1 LLGLS
6 VPARSFIRFL
16 ALEESK
22 MRKLFLLVLLTASCT
37 ISAFAQN
44 NKGAIVG
51 TVKDP
56 NDALVSKAQVKV
68 TSVKTGEVRTT
79 DTTDEGTFIVTNLEP
94 GAYNVT
100 VEASGFQAVTIE
112 AVQVETNARQPL
124 DVKFANITASNSSV
138 TITSESAP
146 LVESETSVR
155 GDLITGR
162 QVTDLP
168 IAQRNFTLLAGL
180 SPGVTRPNLGLLG
193 GGGNFVA
200 GGGGQN
206 NTEATRFR
214 ESGGSVLVVNGGR
227 ATNNNFTLDG
237 VDNNESQ
244 FGQIAIYPN
253 PDAIA
258 EFKIESSVP
267 TAESGRA
274 GGGIISVTFKS
285 GGNDVHGTVGEIYQ
299 GRFLSAAA
307 SRFDDPTS
315 PPVPNYVT
323 HNYYGT
329 VGGPIFLPRPGE
341 GGKWWYDGRNRSFF
355 FFSLNGQ
362 RNSTPIFGGTGDPQA
377 VPVPTA
383 KMRVGDFSELLQ
395 PGNLRT
401 YRLAGGGTVIAPQGT
416 IFAPN
421 GTPIPG
427 NDLRN
432 CPSCGPFSNFARN
445 YVNAFPLPNL
455 PGPGRNFVT
464 NRKEHANVDSYDIR
478 IDHHI
483 TDKNTIF
490 GRYSKSDTARSR
502 DNFFPLGS
510 SPNGNDLP
518 AGPSAGDEF
527 GNSKGF
533 TLGDTHVFSPTVV
546 NDARFGYTRVQ
557 IGIFN
562 TGVNGTGGFSPTVS
576 ANLGAP
582 NINLGPNSSGIV
594 LVGIVDELTG
604 TDRATEFTGDGGPFY
619 FLSNNFH
626 GADAVT
632 VVKGNSTY
640 KFGGDYRVRQ
650 NSNYDGGR
658 NNGTKGNYQY
668 GTTDSGFVSG
678 NYNGIGPNDTG
689 SSLANFL
696 LGYQPGFVGRGD
708 PGGPYFQSS
717 KEMAFFVQDDWKVNK
732 DLTMNLGLRYDIFT
746 APTERYDRQGNF
758 DPATKTIQMAGE
770 NAPGGRDLANTDKN
784 NFGPRIG
791 FAYSGL
797 KADKSLVLRGG
808 YGILYSTD
816 ISAAQPLTSNPG
828 TGAASFACTP
838 ILNPG
843 GCPAVFQARDPF
855 DNGIPTAPFT
865 VAAPGTSFP
874 APTTGGLIL
883 FNDPNRKDEMY
894 HQYNLTAQWEFRRN
908 WLAEAGYVGSLGRNL
923 LVLSNIGTG
932 NDEGGPGSREVLG
945 IGPITAT
952 RYTGSSSY
960 NALQTKL
967 QKRFVRGLSLLT
979 SYTWSHAIDDSPGGI
994 CNNGASA
1001 RDCGPDD
1008 PTRPELDRGNAD
1020 TDIRHRFTF
1029 ADVWDLPFGRDRR
1042 FGSDMNRGLDAVV
1055 GGWQF
1060 NNIVVW
1066 QSGPVFNVTCNGG
1079 RVDLIGDPDPTQA
1092 QQDQGLELNRAAFRC
1107 AQTRIFPSDPS
1118 SPHIGTLGRN
1128 VFRGRPQFY
1137 WDASFFKNF
1146 PVSEAFKL
1154 QFRFSAYNVLNRV
1167 NRSAPN
1173 GDINNAGDFGRDINE
1188 QRRRQM
1194 EFSLK
1199 LIF

>member
-1 LLGLS
+1 
-6 VPARSFIRFL
+6 
-16 ALEESK
+16 
-22 MRKLFLLVLLTASCT
+22 MRKPFFAPAQLFLLVLLTACCT

-56 NDALVSKAQVKV
+56 NDALVAKAQVKV

-79 DTTDEGTFIVTNLEP
+79 DTTDDGTFTVTNLEP
-94 GAYNVT
+94 GPYNVT
-100 VEASGFQAVTIE
+100 VEASGFQTVNIE

-124 DVKFANITASNSSV
+124 EVKFANIAASSSSV

-168 IAQRNFTLLAGL
+168 IPQRNFTLLAGL

-193 GGGNFVA
+193 GGGNFVV

-206 NTEATRFR
+206 NTESTRFR
-214 ESGGSVLVVNGGR
+214 ESGGSVLVVNGAR

-244 FGQIAIYPN
+244 FGQIAIYPQ

-258 EFKIESSVP
+258 EFKVESSVP
-267 TAESGRA
+267 SAESGRA
-274 GGGIISVTFKS
+274 GGGIISTTFKS
-285 GGNDVHGTVGEIYQ
+285 GGNVVHGTVGEIYQ

-307 SRFDDPTS
+307 GKFDDPTS

-323 HNYYGT
+323 HQFYGT
-329 VGGPIFLPRPGE
+329 VGGPIYLPRPGE
-341 GGKWWYDGRNRSFF
+341 GGKMFYDGRNRSFF
-355 FFSLNGQ
+355 FFSYNGQ

-395 PGNLRT
+395 PGNLIDYT
-401 YRLAGGGTVIAPQGT
+401 IAGGGTVKAPKGT

-432 CPSCGPFSNFARN
+432 CPSCGPFSPFALA

-455 PGPGRNFVT
+455 PGAGRNFQT
-464 NRKEHANVDSYDIR
+464 NRKEHAVVDSYDIR

-483 TDKNTIF
+483 TEKNSIF
-490 GRYSKSDTARSR
+490 GRYSKSNTARAR

-527 GNSKGF
+527 GDSKGF
-533 TLGDTHVFSPTVV
+533 TLGDTHIFSPNVV

-576 ANLGAP
+576 AQLGAP
-582 NINLGPNSSGIV
+582 NINISPNTSGIV
-594 LVGIVDELTG
+594 LVGIVDNLTNE
-604 TDRATEFTGDGGPFY
+604 DRATEFTGDGGPFY

-626 GADAVT
+626 VADAVT
-632 VVKGNSTY
+632 VIKGRSSY
-640 KFGGDYRVRQ
+640 KFGGDYRIRQ
-650 NSNYDGGR
+650 NSNFDGGR
-658 NNGTKGNYQY
+658 NGGTKGNYQY
-668 GTTDSGFVSG
+668 GTTNSGFVSG

-696 LGYQPGFVGRGD
+696 LGYEPGFVGRGD
-708 PGGPYFQSS
+708 PGGPYYQSN
-717 KEMAFFVQDDWKVNK
+717 KEMAFFVQDDWKVNP
-732 DLTMNLGLRYDIFT
+732 DLTLNLGLRYDIFT
-746 APTERYDRQGNF
+746 APTERFDLQSNF
-758 DPATKTIQMAGE
+758 VPGSNTMQMAGPS
-770 NAPGGRDLANTDKN
+770 APGGRDLANTDKN

-791 FAYSGL
+791 FAYSGFRGN
-797 KADKSLVLRGG
+797 KNLVLRGG
-808 YGILYSTD
+808 YGLLYATD
-816 ISAAQPLTSNPG
+816 TSAAQPLTANPG
-828 TGAASFACTP
+828 TGAGSYQCQP
-838 ILNPG
+838 IVNPS
-843 GCPAVFQARDPF
+843 GCFPFFLFRNPF
-855 DNGIPTAPFT
+855 DRGVPVAPFT
-865 VAAPGTSFP
+865 VQAPGASFP
-874 APTTGGLIL
+874 APAGSSIR

-894 HQYNLTAQWEFRRN
+894 HEYNLTWQYEFAPN
-908 WLAEAGYVGSLGRNL
+908 WLAEAAYVGSLGRNL
-923 LVLSNIGTG
+923 LVLQNIGTG
-932 NDEGGPGSREVLG
+932 NDQGGPGAREVLTNT
-945 IGPITAT
+945 IIAQ
-952 RYTGSSSY
+952 RYTGRSRYDS
-960 NALQTKL
+960 LQTKL
-967 QKRFVRGLSLLT
+967 EKRFVKGLSVLA
-979 SYTWSHAIDDSPGGI
+979 SYTWAHALDTSPGGI
-994 CNNGASA
+994 CSNGASA

-1008 PTRPELDRGNAD
+1008 PLRPELEHASAD

-1029 ADVWDLPFGRDRR
+1029 ADVWDLPFGRGRR
-1042 FGSDMNRGLDAVV
+1042 FGTEMNRGVDTVL

-1066 QSGPVFNVTCNGG
+1066 QSGPLFNVTCDGG

-1092 QQDQGLELNRAAFRC
+1092 QRDQGLELNRAAFRC
-1107 AQTRIFPSDPS
+1107 ATTRVFAGDPPVNAAGTNRAAFPN
-1118 SPHIGTLGRN
+1118 IGTLGRN
-1128 VFRGRPQFY
+1128 VFRGRQQFY
-1137 WDASFFKNF
+1137 WDASLFKNF
-1146 PVSEAFKL
+1146 PITAISETFNV
-1154 QFRFSAYNVLNRV
+1154 QFRFQAYNVLNRA

-1173 GDINNAGDFGRDINE
+1173 GDINNTNDFGRDINE